1 MDPLEGFQDSTHTTS
16 VLEMLMIYLKDSLE
30 DGILLLTSLMMMM
43 TLVTLASEGLEVK
56 ETSKN
61 RKVPS
66 KIVIPSWMIS
76 LEEEALGVASVAL
89 ASKDLEVWEA
99 WEACKALVKCK
110 DSEEWE
116 DLKILVEECKDFHL
130 SSKVLFLGVLDQ
142 LQ

>member
-89 ASKDLEVWEA
+89 ASKDLAV

-130 SSKVLFLGVLDQ
+130 SSKVLFLGVLGQ